1 MISVVRSLSIHRL
14 EYVVFAIELMSHN
27 EVLTAYVINVMW
39 PSSPAVLELMRYH
52 ILLVVICRWYWRI
65 NSGQL
70 LPRAFIGPKG
80 LHDQRGHVLSVNY
93 ACIRWIVRKWERRY
107 LEQGCGLTS
116 LKVDRREG
124 KGKEA
129 VTEDN
134 DKTHWMSHDNV
145 YLLEENFFLQDS
157 RVSVIWFTYLRP

>member
-14 EYVVFAIELMSHN
+14 EYVVFAVELMSHN

-39 PSSPAVLELMRYH
+39 PSSPVVLELMRYH

-70 LPRAFIGPKG
+70 LPRAFIRPQG
-80 LHDQRGHVLSVNY
+80 LHHQRGHVLSVDY
-93 ACIRWIVRKWERRY
+93 ACMCWIVRKWERTY
-107 LEQGCGLTS
+107 LVQGCGLTS

-124 KGKEA
+124 KGSCDR
-129 VTEDN
+129 EDN

-145 YLLEENFFLQDS
+145 YLLEENCFLQDS